1 MRFLSTALRAE
12 TPAPP
17 RAARRV
23 VRLVF
28 ALLAGLLLVTESRAQ
43 VTAFTYQGRLT
54 VGGQPAT
61 GLYDFR
67 FLLANWEVT
76 VGAVG
81 QPILLEEIPVTNGVF
96 TVALDFGW
104 GAFDGTARWLEI
116 AVRSGTNTGLHTV
129 LSPRQLVTSVP
140 YAMRAAVANQVQGT
154 GIITMSMLDTS
165 VSAEFTALSD
175 SLAAL
180 SNRTETNISANAIV
194 GGLTT
199 NIAVLGP
206 GPRTNTL
213 YFTNG
218 VLRAV
223 Q

>member
-1 MRFLSTALRAE
+1 M
-12 TPAPP
+12 
-17 RAARRV
+17 
-23 VRLVF
+23 
-28 ALLAGLLLVTESRAQ
+28 
-43 VTAFTYQGRLT
+43 
-54 VGGQPAT
+54 
-61 GLYDFR
+61 
-67 FLLANWEVT
+67 
-76 VGAVG
+76 
-81 QPILLEEIPVTNGVF
+81 
-96 TVALDFGW
+96 
-104 GAFDGTARWLEI
+104 
-116 AVRSGTNTGLHTV
+116 RSGTNTGLHTV

-154 GIITMSMLDTS
+154 GIITMSMLDSS
-165 VSAEFTALSD
+165 VSAKFTVLSD